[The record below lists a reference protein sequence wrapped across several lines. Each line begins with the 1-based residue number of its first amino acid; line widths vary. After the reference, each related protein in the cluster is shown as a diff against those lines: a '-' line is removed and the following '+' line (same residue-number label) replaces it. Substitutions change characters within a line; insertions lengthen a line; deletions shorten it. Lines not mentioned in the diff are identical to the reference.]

1 MALCI
6 RTLIYCQIAMAIFSM
21 LHIRPTGWS
30 IIVIAMIDAVF
41 GQSSAWRWDPMPG
54 NVRDRI
60 VFTKL

>member
-21 LHIRPTGWS
+21 LHIRPTVRP
-30 IIVIAMIDAVF
+30 IIAIAMIDAVF
-41 GQSSAWRWDPMPG
+41 CQSSAWRWDQMPG
-54 NVRDRI
+54 NAQDRI